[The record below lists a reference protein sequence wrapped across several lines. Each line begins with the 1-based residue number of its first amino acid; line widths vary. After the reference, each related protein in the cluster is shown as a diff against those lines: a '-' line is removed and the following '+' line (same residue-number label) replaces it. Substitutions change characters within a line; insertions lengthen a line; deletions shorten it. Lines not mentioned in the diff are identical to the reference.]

1 MNQITVEEVHFYISN
16 PNYSEELH
24 KQALELRK
32 EICELDMQ
40 HGSLVEDIYKTSQV
54 SVHYDSNG
62 GSSSGKKKDL
72 ADLLLI
78 TKRMIEEHREEL
90 ALKYRVLLEH
100 MDQCHRLRLT
110 FETLDATSREVLN
123 RLYVKKEKWEWI
135 EHDLGLSHRKMVTVR
150 KDAILMMHSRY
161 NSELT
166 NRQLAEWYEH
176 SPFQETKKESKK
188 KNIEGQLSLAGMFNG
203 KEGSAT

>member
-1 MNQITVEEVHFYISN
+1 MKQITVEEVHYYISN

-176 SPFQETKKESKK
+176 SPFQETKRESKK
-188 KNIEGQLSLAGMFNG
+188 KNIEGQLSLAAMFNG